1 MGNVRVAMVDVAGGN
16 VVYYFLND
24 RLGTPEILTDAAGTV
39 VWESWYDPFGE
50 GHVHP
55 SSSVVNNHRLPGQY
69 FDQETG
75 LHYNY
80 HRYYDPKTGRF
91 ITADPI
97 GHAGGMNL
105 YLYVRDNPA
114 NLTDPRGLKDLG
126 KLASGGSIIFLG
138 LLQAAGGL
146 AIAIGGAG
154 AEIAAAPETG
164 FLSLVT
170 IPKTIGLGLAI
181 SGAGILE
188 VYAGQQLFREG
199 WAEDR
204 QKPSATLEGPSFR
217 KSGVIL
223 PEERGQCE

>member
-1 MGNVRVAMVDVAGGN
+1 MSTKKQRP
-16 VVYYFLND
+16 L
-24 RLGTPEILTDAAGTV
+24 
-39 VWESWYDPFGE
+39 
-50 GHVHP
+50 
-55 SSSVVNNHRLPGQY
+55 LP
-69 FDQETG
+69 
-75 LHYNY
+75 
-80 HRYYDPKTGRF
+80 
-91 ITADPI
+91 
-97 GHAGGMNL
+97 
-105 YLYVRDNPA
+105 
-114 NLTDPRGLKDLG
+114 
-126 KLASGGSIIFLG
+126 GGSIIFLG

-204 QKPSATLEGPSFR
+204 QKPSATLEGPAFR
-217 KSGVIL
+217 ESGVIL
-223 PEERGQCE
+223 PEETGQCE